1 MIPGVILKFVLPKVL
16 DHLMQVFKLDKVLAY
31 VEEDNVLDHKV
42 RELED
47 KIIDL
52 ESKMNG
58 RRLKKGEDNAI
69 D

>member
-1 MIPGVILKFVLPKVL
+1 MLQGLIAKKVIGLIIKKI
-16 DHLMQVFKLDKVLAY
+16 MEKSAIKNMRKY
-31 VEEDNVLDHKV
+31 VEEDNELDRKV

-58 RRLKKGEDNAI
+58 RRLKKGEDNVI
-69 D
+69 N